1 MWSLILTVFS
11 AVILLL
17 SLLFCIWFSY
27 RRGVFNTA
35 LRFGCFLLGGLLS
48 FFLVKLLSPVIAS
61 SVLPLVTEGIGEEIN
76 QILSL
81 PTLQTLII
89 RLAAGLV
96 SPLLFVIVFFLVEK
110 LTFFIYIPLKKKF
123 ANHEKLHSM
132 PHDKLYGALLG
143 IVLAIATTIAWVMP
157 ISGYTYFAGS
167 TIASVG
173 NIELV
178 ELPDETAQL
187 ADEFA
192 SSPIAKIDHV
202 FTGWLFQSLS
212 SDLSKAA
219 DTVATLAEAANSF
232 TTDLSKGEI
241 PLDTI
246 TEVLASKETAT
257 FTIGLIRDLLPT
269 FVPTENALASNLV
282 GAVTKGLDDLLAAHK
297 KLSDEDFQKEMQS
310 LTEMATLLQNPDKA
324 TMVTVVESVL
334 KSKYIS
340 GAIVEQSDA
349 ILQELKGETIE
360 LSKTEEKQLESLLE
374 QYTENPELKN
384 FAEQLFGLK

>member
-1 MWSLILTVFS
+1 MWSLILTIFS

-17 SLLFCIWFSY
+17 SLLFCVWFSY

-35 LRFGCFLLGGLLS
+35 LRFGCFLLGGIIS
-48 FFLVKLLSPVIAS
+48 FVLVKLLSPVIVS
-61 SVLPLVTEGIGEEIN
+61 SVLPLLTENIGEEAN

-81 PTLQTLII
+81 PTLQTLLI
-89 RLAAGLV
+89 RLAAGVV
-96 SPLLFVIVFFLVEK
+96 SPLLFAIVFFLVEK

-123 ANHEKLHSM
+123 ANHEKLHGM

-143 IVLAIATTIAWVMP
+143 VVLAVATTIAWVMP

-167 TIASVG
+167 TIASVSK
-173 NIELV
+173 IELV
-178 ELPDETAQL
+178 ELPDDAVQL
-187 ADEFA
+187 AEEFA
-192 SSPIAKIDHV
+192 NSPIAKVDHV

-212 SDLSKAA
+212 ADLGKAA
-219 DTVATLAEAANSF
+219 DTVATLAEVADSF
-232 TTDLSKGEI
+232 TTDLSEGEI
-241 PLDTI
+241 PLNAI
-246 TEVLASKETAT
+246 TEVLTSKETAT

-269 FVPTENALASNLV
+269 VVPTENAVASNLV
-282 GAVTKGLDDLLAAHK
+282 NAITKGLDDLLAAQK

-310 LTEMATLLQNPDKA
+310 LTEMATLLQDPSKA
-324 TMVTVVESVL
+324 SVVTAVETIL

-340 GAIVEQSDA
+340 TAITEQSDA
-349 ILQELKGETIE
+349 ILQELKGESIT
-360 LSKTEEKQLESLLE
+360 LSKSEEKQLKSLLE